1 RHARLDGTG
10 REGARGVDPR
20 MVEDR
25 RAMDGHE
32 GRQTRRRARGRHG
45 AATRRGRRAQAA
57 AGGSRRAT
65 RLHRAPAREGAR
77 PPTARAAALTGMEDI
92 LALILIFGGGACIA
106 MAFSPIGRAVADR
119 IRGKSASAGGGDVRT
134 EFAEHKAALDQE
146 LEAVR
151 RELAELAE
159 RMDFAE
165 RLLAK
170 NREGQRIGPSQ

>member
-1 RHARLDGTG
+1 
-10 REGARGVDPR
+10 
-20 MVEDR
+20 
-25 RAMDGHE
+25 
-32 GRQTRRRARGRHG
+32 
-45 AATRRGRRAQAA
+45 
-57 AGGSRRAT
+57 
-65 RLHRAPAREGAR
+65 
-77 PPTARAAALTGMEDI
+77 MEDI

-106 MAFSPIGRAVADR
+106 MAFSPIGRALADR
-119 IRGKSASAGGGDVRT
+119 IRGKGSSAGGGDVPT

-170 NREGQRIGPSQ
+170 NREGQRIGPGQ